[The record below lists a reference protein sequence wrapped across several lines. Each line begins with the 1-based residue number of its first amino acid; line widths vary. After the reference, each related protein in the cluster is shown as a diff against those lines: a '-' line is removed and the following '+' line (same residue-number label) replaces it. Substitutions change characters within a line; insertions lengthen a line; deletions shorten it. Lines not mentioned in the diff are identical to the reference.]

1 MLETIYEITFILL
14 SVVGIVNIWKNFMLF
29 LLRSKQDKNI
39 YIVVPL
45 IDTCENIEQLVRST
59 AERTLLMG
67 NAKWEKVV
75 CVDYGI
81 SDENKYIV
89 EKLCK
94 EYSFIDYISKETFRM
109 IFVK

>member
-1 MLETIYEITFILL
+1 MLETIYEISFILL
-14 SVVGIVNIWKNFMLF
+14 SVAGIVYLWKSFMLF
-29 LLRSKQDKNI
+29 LLRNKQDKNV
-39 YIVVPL
+39 YVVVPL
-45 IDTCENIEQLVRST
+45 NDTCENLEQLVRST

-67 NAKWEKVV
+67 NAKWERIV

-81 SDENKYIV
+81 SDENKYII

-94 EYSFIDYISKETFRM
+94 EYSFIDYMNKETFRE

>member
-1 MLETIYEITFILL
+1 MLESIYEIAFILL
-14 SVVGIVNIWKNFMLF
+14 SVAGIVYLWKCFMLF
-29 LLRSKQDKNI
+29 LLRNRQDKMV
-39 YIVVPL
+39 YIVIPL
-45 IDTCENIEQLVRST
+45 DDTCENVEQLVRST

-67 NAKWEKVV
+67 NAKWERIV

-81 SDENKYIV
+81 SEENKYIA

-94 EYSFIDYISKETFRM
+94 EYSFIDYMNKETFRM